1 MPQELVRFAVS
12 TKVQQISAVIATREF
27 LARLCSRSATPRVS
41 REIRGEAR
49 ALLRHY
55 PSPEVLRPALESS
68 LEEAR
73 YEQDERAMYGP

>member
-27 LARLCSRSATPRVS
+27 LARLCTPSAMPRVS

-55 PSPEVLRPALESS
+55 PSPGVLRPILESG
-68 LEEAR
+68 LEVAR
-73 YEQDERAMYGP
+73 SERNEQAMYDS